1 MADKQTVRDVDRY
14 PRDDRQSNGDL
25 DEQAPTPHR
34 REQNVGLSSELI
46 GAGLRLVVGGFDP
59 FATTWGSAAY
69 SEAPQA
75 RSP

>member
-1 MADKQTVRDVDRY
+1 MADNKPFATSTDTREMTASRTATSMSRL
-14 PRDDRQSNGDL
+14 P
-25 DEQAPTPHR
+25 PHIAESR
-34 REQNVGLSSELI
+34 TWAFRLNLI